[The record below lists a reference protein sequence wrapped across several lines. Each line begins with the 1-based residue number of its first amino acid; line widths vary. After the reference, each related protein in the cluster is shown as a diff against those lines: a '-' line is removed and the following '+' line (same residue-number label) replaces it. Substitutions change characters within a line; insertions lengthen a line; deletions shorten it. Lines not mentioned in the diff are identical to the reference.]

1 MAIDFSILFIVF
13 LVINTCLKLWLDKRE
28 IASILRHR
36 SAVPEAFS
44 KKITLQAHQKAA
56 DYSIETIRFS
66 QKERWVSLLFLLIA
80 TFGGLIQLIYDF
92 FTSWL
97 GNGIWSQILIV
108 GVFALISSLVDLPFS
123 WISQF
128 KIEEKYGFNTMKKSQ
143 FFKDLG
149 ISTLLSIALGLP
161 LLAVIFW
168 LWQAAGSLWWLWA
181 WAFYVAFN
189 FAVLWI
195 YPNFIAPLFNKFE
208 NLPEGDLYN
217 KINSLLQKV
226 GFESNGLYV
235 MDASKRNAK
244 GNAYMT
250 GFGKNKRIVFLTH

>member
-1 MAIDFSILFIVF
+1 MAGSGSGRR
-13 LVINTCLKLWLDKRE
+13 N
-28 IASILRHR
+28 RHR

-128 KIEEKYGFNTMKKSQ
+128 KIEEKYGFNTMKKFS
-143 FFKDLG
+143 
-149 ISTLLSIALGLP
+149 
-161 LLAVIFW
+161 
-168 LWQAAGSLWWLWA
+168 SL
-181 WAFYVAFN
+181 
-189 FAVLWI
+189 
-195 YPNFIAPLFNKFE
+195 
-208 NLPEGDLYN
+208 
-217 KINSLLQKV
+217 KI
-226 GFESNGLYV
+226 
-235 MDASKRNAK
+235 
-244 GNAYMT
+244 
-250 GFGKNKRIVFLTH
+250 